1 MISKNRISELRKLH
15 LKKFRDE
22 KRLFIVEGRKSVEML
37 LDSCLV
43 VQELFASEQ
52 FVQSHPALLDS
63 RDVTLATPA
72 EMERISVLSTSP
84 ELLAVVE
91 QPASLQPL
99 CDNEPLL
106 VLDRIADPGNM
117 GTIIRTADW
126 FGIRQVVCSPDC
138 VELYNPKT
146 IQATM
151 GSFCHVNVCSRQL
164 VPYLQ
169 QQCRS
174 RRVIGAFLDGEPVQS
189 FAFHNNDILVIGSES
204 RGISKDL
211 ANCVTNRVT
220 IPDGACGRPTAES
233 LNAAVAAAILMF
245 QMRTFC

>member
-22 KRLFIVEGRKSVEML
+22 SRLFIVEGRKSVEML
-37 LDSCLV
+37 LASH
-43 VQELFASEQ
+43 FAIREILTSEQ
-52 FVQSHPALLDS
+52 FAQSHRSMLSEHPVTIVATSDLERVTALN
-63 RDVTLATPA
+63 
-72 EMERISVLSTSP
+72 TSP

-91 QPASLQPL
+91 QPRDLGL
-99 CDNEPLL
+99 LNDDEPVV

-151 GSFCHVNVCSRQL
+151 GSFCHVKVWYQPL
-164 VPYLQ
+164 VPFLQ
-169 QQCRS
+169 KQRES
-174 RRVIGAFLDGEPVQS
+174 RRVIGAFLNGESVRS
-189 FAFHNNDILVIGSES
+189 FEFHRNDVLVIGSES
-204 RGISKDL
+204 HGISPDVEK
-211 ANCVTNRVT
+211 CITHRIT
-220 IPDGACGRPTAES
+220 IPDGNAGTPTAES
-233 LNAAVAAAILMF
+233 LNAGVAAAILMF
-245 QMRTFC
+245 QMR